1 LIFFHP
7 DEVIVFSKFEKQ
19 NKHVLSN
26 SSSNEK
32 LYQIALT
39 LLPNVGSVLAKN
51 LIAYCGSVENVF
63 KTSKGK
69 LEKIPMIGKERAELI
84 ACADVMKEAEAELKF
99 TQKYNIETIFF
110 TDKNYPYRLKE
121 CSDSPALLYYKGN
134 ANLNA
139 EKIISI
145 VGTRRI
151 TDYGKEMTKKL
162 IADLASHNILIVSGL
177 AYGVDITAHNAALE
191 NNLQTIGVLGHGLN
205 TIYPKQNK
213 NTATKMIAQGGL
225 LSEYKSTDEMHPSN
239 FPNRNRIVA
248 GMCDAVVLVESA
260 MEGGA
265 VITANVAFSYNRD
278 VFAFPGKANDKY
290 SAGCNF
296 LIKTFKA
303 KMIESADDLLKE
315 MNWGL
320 AEQTNKNK
328 KPQRQ
333 LLLSL
338 SPEEQKIYALLN
350 EKAELAIDELVDL
363 TQMNVSSLAAT
374 LLEMEMNSILVSL
387 PGKRFKLV

>member
-1 LIFFHP
+1 M
-7 DEVIVFSKFEKQ
+7 
-19 NKHVLSN
+19 SN
-26 SSSNEK
+26 STSNEK
-32 LYQIALT
+32 LYQIAVT

-51 LIAYCGSVENVF
+51 LIAYCGSAENIF

-69 LEKIPMIGKERAELI
+69 LEKIPGIGKERAEAI
-84 ACADVMKEAEAELKF
+84 ASADVMKEAEEELKF
-99 TQKYNIETIFF
+99 TEKYGIVPIFF

-121 CSDSPALLYYKGN
+121 CSDSPVLFYFKGN

-139 EKIISI
+139 ERIVSV

-162 IADLASHNILIVSGL
+162 IADLASQNVLVVSGL

-191 NNLQTIGVLGHGLN
+191 NNLLTVGVLGHGLN

-213 NTATKMIAQGGL
+213 GTATKMLTQGGL
-225 LSEYKSTDEMHPSN
+225 LSEYKSSDEMHPSN
-239 FPNRNRIVA
+239 FPTRNRIVA
-248 GMCDAVVLVESA
+248 GMCDAVVVVESA
-260 MEGGA
+260 IEGGA

-278 VFAFPGKANDKY
+278 VFAFPGKANDRF

-303 KMIESADDLLKE
+303 KMIEGADDLLRE
-315 MNWGL
+315 MNWV
-320 AEQTNKNK
+320 NKTENTKSK
-328 KPQRQ
+328 KQQRQ
-333 LLLSL
+333 LALTLTD
-338 SPEEQKIYALLN
+338 EEQKIYNLLN
-350 EKAELAIDELVDL
+350 EKTELAIDELADA

-374 LLEMEMNSILVSL
+374 LLEMEMNNILVSL
-387 PGKRFKLV
+387 PGKRFKLI